1 MSLVLDL
8 REILVQGDLL
18 VESWPGELGRAAQC
32 VSDRELAQKQEPD
45 CARSVRMIAYTRQ
58 GIRMKASRSEGFKA
72 GNTHA
77 APVDAVLCA

>member
-45 CARSVRMIAYTRQ
+45 CARSVMIAYTRQ
-58 GIRMKASRSEGFKA
+58 GIRMKASRLEGFKA
-72 GNTHA
+72 GNTYA